1 MAGTGHGGY
10 FGRQPSD
17 SSVVI
22 AKQVHQP
29 TGVQTDFTFAS
40 GYTVGY
46 MDCYING
53 SRLIE
58 PDDYTA
64 ADGST
69 VGLTTAATSGDV
81 LELVAYK
88 AFDVGSVTNAN
99 ASFNVAQ
106 NLTVSSSSNLKGPVK
121 GFPYTAAPYDST
133 EKEITVTVAT
143 KTSDHRYYGSGDS
156 SGYVFDGY
164 ESPFITLTPGNKYRF
179 NQTDSTN
186 SGHQIRFYLEADR
199 TTLYSTGVTY
209 NGTAGTSGAYTEID
223 VMDATP
229 IVLHYQCVNHAYM
242 GNSMQVNSNVMFNTG
257 ITTSTGGFV
266 SAAATS
272 ACKITFSGQVL
283 TFNVPGVGSTTLTLY

>member
-1 MAGTGHGGY
+1 MAKNAGY
-10 FGRQPSD
+10 LGRVPGD
-17 SSVVI
+17 SNVVI

-46 MDCYING
+46 MDVYVNG

-88 AFDVGSVTNAN
+88 AFTVGNVTDAGANFSVG
-99 ASFNVAQ
+99 Q
-106 NLTVSSSSNLKGPVK
+106 NLTVTGNSLVSN
-121 GFPYTAAPYDST
+121 
-133 EKEITVTVAT
+133 I
-143 KTSDHRYYGSGDS
+143 DS
-156 SGYVFDGY
+156 S
-164 ESPFITLTPGNKYRF
+164 
-179 NQTDSTN
+179 
-186 SGHQIRFYLEADR
+186 
-199 TTLYSTGVTY
+199 
-209 NGTAGTSGAYTEID
+209 
-223 VMDATP
+223 
-229 IVLHYQCVNHAYM
+229 
-242 GNSMQVNSNVMFNTG
+242 G

-266 SAAATS
+266 SAASTS
-272 ACKITFSGQVL
+272 ACKITFSGQTL

>member
-1 MAGTGHGGY
+1 MAKNAGY
-10 FGRQPSD
+10 LGRVPGD
-17 SSVVI
+17 NSVVI
-22 AKQVHQP
+22 AKQTYQP

-69 VGLTTAATSGDV
+69 VGLTTAATNGDV

-88 AFDVGSVTNAN
+88 AFSVGNVETAGGNFSVG
-99 ASFNVAQ
+99 Q
-106 NLTVSSSSNLKGPVK
+106 NLTVTGNSLVSH
-121 GFPYTAAPYDST
+121 
-133 EKEITVTVAT
+133 I
-143 KTSDHRYYGSGDS
+143 DS
-156 SGYVFDGY
+156 S
-164 ESPFITLTPGNKYRF
+164 
-179 NQTDSTN
+179 
-186 SGHQIRFYLEADR
+186 
-199 TTLYSTGVTY
+199 
-209 NGTAGTSGAYTEID
+209 
-223 VMDATP
+223 
-229 IVLHYQCVNHAYM
+229 
-242 GNSMQVNSNVMFNTG
+242 G

-266 SAAATS
+266 SAASTS